1 MNIPRKIYPFLVLP
15 LLLSWQKPFAQS
27 SSSPATG
34 AQVKTYDA
42 TLERIERHQ
51 SADWLLVEP
60 HLPDPA
66 TASPE
71 RLTMAGD
78 VLRARRMP
86 EDALD
91 YYNYAL
97 ARGGD
102 EATLRNRLGVTEL
115 ELHQPELARIA
126 FNRVLKIDANNAA
139 AWNNLGAT
147 EYLTGDYRSAIG
159 HYKHAIKYRHNSAVY
174 HSNLGTAYFEL
185 SDYDSARNQ
194 FAAAIKLDPT
204 IFDQGGW
211 AGLQA
216 HVLSPHD
223 RGRFCVE
230 MARLAALNHDDA
242 GVLHWLNLA
251 VSTNTDSVAVMLR
264 DPAFTSYRKDPRV
277 LLVLENARSLR
288 NRQIANSPVPPLP
301 DIENHPGTG
310 R

>member
-1 MNIPRKIYPFLVLP
+1 MNIPRRILPFFVLP
-15 LLLSWQKPFAQS
+15 LLLSAQKLSAQS
-27 SSSPATG
+27 SSSSDSRAR
-34 AQVKTYDA
+34 TYSA
-42 TLERIERHQ
+42 TLDRIERHQ
-51 SADWLLVEP
+51 SPDWLLVEP

-71 RLTMAGD
+71 RLMVAGD

-97 ARGGD
+97 ARGGN
-102 EATLRNRLGVTEL
+102 EATLRNRLGVTQL

-126 FNRVLKIDANNAA
+126 FNRVLKIDPRNAA

-147 EYLTGDYRSAIG
+147 EYLAGDYRSAIG
-159 HYKHAIKYRHNSAVY
+159 HYKHALKFRHNSAVY
-174 HSNLGTAYFEL
+174 HSNLGTAYFEV
-185 SDYDSARNQ
+185 SDYESARSQ

-204 IFDQGGW
+204 IFDQAGW
-211 AGLQA
+211 SGLQA

-242 GVLHWLNLA
+242 GVLRWLNLA
-251 VSTNTDSVAVMLR
+251 VSTNTDSIATMLR
-264 DPAFTSYRKDPRV
+264 DPAFTTYRKDPRV
-277 LLVLENARSLR
+277 LLVLENARTLR
-288 NRQIANSPVPPLP
+288 NRQIANGPVPPLP
-301 DIENHPGTG
+301 EIENAASTG